1 MTLLVS
7 YQTVRNFNTDP
18 TSYIKRHKKA
28 CIGGTSAGIVLLL
41 LLLFLLIFPLDR
53 AEEKTKAV
61 LGTSAD
67 METTEGL
74 ATTKATEG
82 IETSEQTE
90 TAVSETTLA
99 TTAETI
105 AAATPTSTPKP
116 TPKPTAAT
124 TPSTTATTAETTTA
138 ATTAATTTLAT
149 EPPTPIPS
157 TYPTE
162 EEMEAYIWNVVVSH
176 RTSAGYGTPT
186 YDQAMTDRAQLYSD
200 PDTTSWSILAQVDV
214 HGQVTCQTT
223 GVWSQG
229 NADWQSAATAVVN
242 SLLSSWETYKDTTGQ
257 TLCGVGVGYELRPSG
272 VYFYSVWICF
282 AKVT

>member
-1 MTLLVS
+1 MKQLS
-7 YQTVRNFNTDP
+7 DI

-28 CIGGTSAGIVLLL
+28 CIGGTGAGIVLLL
-41 LLLFLLIFPLDR
+41 LLLFLLIFPLDT
-53 AEEKTKAV
+53 AEGKTKAV
-61 LGTSAD
+61 LGTSTD

-74 ATTKATEG
+74 VTTQVTTTAVEATQ
-82 IETSEQTE
+82 ISEQTE
-90 TAVSETTLA
+90 TAVSETTIA

-105 AAATPTSTPKP
+105 AVATKTP
-116 TPKPTAAT
+116 TPKTTTGAT
-124 TPSTTATTAETTTA
+124 TTSATTAGTATATTTATTIATTTA
-138 ATTAATTTLAT
+138 TTTTAAT
-149 EPPTPIPS
+149 EPPTPKPS

-162 EEMEAYIWNVVVSH
+162 EEMEAYIWTVVISH
-176 RTSAGYGTPT
+176 RTSADFGTPT

-214 HGQVTCQTT
+214 HDQVGYQLNGTWDGFATWQEDVTDT
-223 GVWSQG
+223 V
-229 NADWQSAATAVVN
+229 NAI
-242 SLLSSWETYKDTTGQ
+242 LSSWETHKDTTGQ

>member
-1 MTLLVS
+1 MKQLS
-7 YQTVRNFNTDP
+7 DI

-28 CIGGTSAGIVLLL
+28 CIGGTGAGIVLLL
-41 LLLFLLIFPLDR
+41 LLLFLLIFPLDT
-53 AEEKTKAV
+53 AEGKTKAV
-61 LGTSAD
+61 LGTSTD

-74 ATTKATEG
+74 VTTQVTTTAVEATQ
-82 IETSEQTE
+82 ISEQTE
-90 TAVSETTLA
+90 TAVSETTLE

-105 AAATPTSTPKP
+105 AAATKTP
-116 TPKPTAAT
+116 TPKTTTGAT
-124 TPSTTATTAETTTA
+124 TTS
-138 ATTAATTTLAT
+138 ATTAATATTTATTIATTTATTTTAAT
-149 EPPTPIPS
+149 EPPTPTPS

-162 EEMEAYIWNVVVSH
+162 EEMEAYIWTVVISH
-176 RTSAGYGTPT
+176 RTSAGFGTPT

-214 HGQVTCQTT
+214 HDQVGYQLNGTWDGFATWQEDAADT
-223 GVWSQG
+223 V
-229 NADWQSAATAVVN
+229 NAI
-242 SLLSSWETYKDTTGQ
+242 LSSWEHDMNTTGQ

>member
-1 MTLLVS
+1 MKQLS
-7 YQTVRNFNTDP
+7 DI

-41 LLLFLLIFPLDR
+41 LLLFLLIFPLDT
-53 AEEKTKAV
+53 AEGKTKAV
-61 LGTSAD
+61 LGTSTD

-74 ATTKATEG
+74 VTTQVTTTAVEATQ
-82 IETSEQTE
+82 ISEQTE
-90 TAVSETTLA
+90 TAVSETTLE

-105 AAATPTSTPKP
+105 AVATKTP
-116 TPKPTAAT
+116 TPKTTTGAT
-124 TPSTTATTAETTTA
+124 TTS
-138 ATTAATTTLAT
+138 ATTAATATATTTATTIATTTATTTAAT
-149 EPPTPIPS
+149 EPPTPTPS

-162 EEMEAYIWNVVVSH
+162 EEMEAYIWTVVISH
-176 RTSAGYGTPT
+176 RTSAGFGTPT

-242 SLLSSWETYKDTTGQ
+242 SLLSSWEDDMNTTGQ

>member
-1 MTLLVS
+1 
-7 YQTVRNFNTDP
+7 
-18 TSYIKRHKKA
+18 
-28 CIGGTSAGIVLLL
+28 
-41 LLLFLLIFPLDR
+41 
-53 AEEKTKAV
+53 
-61 LGTSAD
+61 

-124 TPSTTATTAETTTA
+124 TPSTTATTAETTI
-138 ATTAATTTLAT
+138 ATTTATTTATAAT
-149 EPPTPIPS
+149 EPPTPTPS

-186 YDQAMTDRAQLYSD
+186 YDQAMTDRAQHASD
-200 PDTTSWSILAQVDV
+200 PATLSGTVDPQIDV
-214 HGQVTCQTT
+214 HDQVGYQLNGTWDGFAT
-223 GVWSQG
+223 
-229 NADWQSAATAVVN
+229 WQEDAAATVN
-242 SLLSSWETYKDTTGQ
+242 AILSSWETHKDTTGQ
-257 TLCGVGVGYELRPSG
+257 TLCGVGVGYELHPSG

>member
-1 MTLLVS
+1 MKQLS
-7 YQTVRNFNTDP
+7 DI

-28 CIGGTSAGIVLLL
+28 CIGGTGAGIVLLL
-41 LLLFLLIFPLDR
+41 LLLFLLIFPLDT
-53 AEEKTKAV
+53 AEGKTKAV
-61 LGTSAD
+61 LGTSTD

-74 ATTKATEG
+74 VTTQVTTTAVEATQ
-82 IETSEQTE
+82 ISEQTE

-105 AAATPTSTPKP
+105 AVATKTP
-116 TPKPTAAT
+116 TPKTTTGAT
-124 TPSTTATTAETTTA
+124 TTS
-138 ATTAATTTLAT
+138 ATTAATATATTTATTIATTTATTTTAAT
-149 EPPTPIPS
+149 EPPTPKPS

-162 EEMEAYIWNVVVSH
+162 EEMEAYIWTVVISH
-176 RTSAGYGTPT
+176 RTSADFGTPT

-229 NADWQSAATAVVN
+229 NVDWQSATTAVVN
-242 SLLSSWETYKDTTGQ
+242 SLLSSWEMNKDTTGQ